1 MYTLGI
7 SLTTVS
13 EYVFLE
19 KIYFKTLI
27 LQTRVCGCNWQDL
40 ILYCICNG
48 YIIVRELSPYC
59 MENKQRLRKFGLWER
74 FQRSFECA
82 YW

>member
-19 KIYFKTLI
+19 KKYF
-27 LQTRVCGCNWQDL
+27 

-82 YW
+82 YR